1 MLNERT
7 TSDKVVDVVS
17 IVAGAFLFLSPWL
30 FGIAAETGASWNAWI
45 AGLAIAIVGIWTLA
59 SFHTW
64 EEEWVNLAL
73 GVWTLISPW
82 LLGFAAVGSALAVHV
97 VVGGLVAV
105 IAAVELWRSNNRPM
119 STA

>member
-17 IVAGAFLFLSPWL
+17 IVAGAFLFLGPWL
-30 FGIAAETGASWNAWI
+30 FGFAAETGASWNAWI

-59 SFHTW
+59 SFHNR
-64 EEEWVNLAL
+64 EEWVNLAL

-97 VVGGLVAV
+97 VVGSLVAV

>member
-1 MLNERT
+1 MNERT

-17 IVAGAFLFLSPWL
+17 IVAGAFLFLAPWL
-30 FGIAAETGASWNAWI
+30 FGFAAETGASWNAWI

-64 EEEWVNLAL
+64 EEWVNLAL
-73 GVWTLISPW
+73 GLWTLVSPW
-82 LLGFAAVGSALAVHV
+82 LLGFAAMGSALAVHV

-105 IAAVELWRSNNRPM
+105 IAAFELWRSNNRPL
-119 STA
+119 SAA